1 MRQHSLTWIAICLLV
16 LTVFI
21 GLIDPAARPQP
32 SDGLLSA
39 AKPLAPNVALAAPAT
54 TSRPSS
60 DAAPDADPNADPTPT
75 RTPTPIN
82 IGNFVWDDLDRDGR
96 QDAGEPGIA
105 GVTVQLWNSTK
116 TALLDSAVTNS
127 SGLYTVTAP
136 IPGSYRIRVLLPGP
150 DDEFSPK
157 DMAGGDDQLDSD
169 INPTGTNFGFT
180 DIFTLASNVIS
191 TTIMDAGIIV
201 YRPPTA
207 TRTPT
212 PINVGNFVWHDLNA
226 NGVQD
231 AGEPGV
237 GGVTVQLWNDT
248 KTALLDQTTT
258 NGNGNYTLV
267 APLPGNYRVRVLL
280 PTGAS
285 FTTLD
290 AGVNDQ
296 IDSDINPTGTNFGFT
311 NVYNFGSNLIS
322 ITTIDAG
329 LRNVE
334 PSPTPVFTYTPTRT
348 PTATLTRTP
357 TPTRT
362 PTRTPTPPNLP
373 KRAFLPMVRR

>member
-1 MRQHSLTWIAICLLV
+1 MRQHSLTWIAIGLLV
-16 LTVFI
+16 LTGFI
-21 GLIDPAARPQP
+21 GLIDPATRPQP
-32 SDGLLSA
+32 RDALLSA
-39 AKPLAPNVALAAPAT
+39 AKPLAPEAVAAAPAT
-54 TSRPSS
+54 TSTPSS
-60 DAAPDADPNADPTPT
+60 VTAPDDETNVDPTPT

-82 IGNFVWDDLDRDGR
+82 IGNFVWDDLDKDGR
-96 QDAGEPGIA
+96 QDAGESGIA

-116 TALLDSAVTNS
+116 TALLDSATTNA

-136 IPGSYRIRVLLPGP
+136 VPGSYRIRVLLPGP

-157 DMAGGDDQLDSD
+157 DAAGGDNQLDSD
-169 INPTGTNFGFT
+169 INPTGTDFGFT

-201 YRPPTA
+201 YRPPTP

-226 NGVQD
+226 NGLQD
-231 AGEPGV
+231 TGEPGV
-237 GGVTVQLWNDT
+237 GGVTVQLWNAT
-248 KTALLDQTTT
+248 KTALIHQTTT
-258 NGNGNYTLV
+258 NSNGNYTLV
-267 APLPGNYRVRVLL
+267 APLPGDYRVRVLL

-290 AGVNDQ
+290 TGANDQ

-311 NVYNFGSNLIS
+311 NVYTFGSNLIS

-329 LRNVE
+329 LLDVQ
-334 PSPTPVFTYTPTRT
+334 PS
-348 PTATLTRTP
+348 P

-362 PTRTPTPPNLP
+362 PTPTLTPTPPALQ
-373 KRAFLPMVRR
+373 KRAYLPIVRP